1 LPAERVE
8 TLGVGPRTAWKPF
21 DIPLVADMCRREGN
35 PRRGVLEP
43 AALRNHAILVRKGF
57 FGQALKVALSP

>member
-8 TLGVGPRTAWKPF
+8 TLGVGPRTDWKPF
-21 DIPLVADMCRREGN
+21 DIPRIVDTCRREEN

-43 AALRNHAILVRKGF
+43 AALRNHAILVGRGF
-57 FGQALKVALSP
+57 SDKL

>member
-8 TLGVGPRTAWKPF
+8 TLGVGPRTDWKPF
-21 DIPLVADMCRREGN
+21 DIPQFVDTCRREEN

-43 AALRNHAILVRKGF
+43 AGSKESRDPLSGRGF
-57 FGQALKVALSP
+57 SDKL